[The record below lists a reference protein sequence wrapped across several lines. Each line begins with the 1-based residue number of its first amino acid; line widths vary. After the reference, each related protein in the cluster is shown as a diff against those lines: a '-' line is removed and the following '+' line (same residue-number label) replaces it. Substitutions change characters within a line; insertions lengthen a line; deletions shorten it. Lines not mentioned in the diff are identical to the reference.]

1 MKACMMLALATFLA
15 VVMGVAALPAQEK
28 KDDDDLSTP
37 GPEHKLLEA
46 LAGTYAAKVK
56 AWVEPGKDPEL
67 SDGAMKRK
75 MLYGGR
81 YLLEE
86 FEGKLGPEPLS
97 GMGFVG
103 FDKSRKKFVLAWIDS
118 MSTGFMTSEGT
129 YDAAKKTFTYLSEDI
144 DPTGKKMK
152 GRDVLRIDSA
162 DQQTF
167 EVYRQPLEEGAKE
180 FKVLEIIYTRKK

>member
-15 VVMGVAALPAQEK
+15 LVMGVAVLPAQEK

-46 LAGTYAAKVK
+46 LAGTYTAKVK
-56 AWVEPGKDPEL
+56 AWVEPGKDPEI

>member
-15 VVMGVAALPAQEK
+15 VVMGVAVLPAQEK

-56 AWVEPGKDPEL
+56 AWVEPGKDPEI

-97 GMGFVG
+97 GMGFV
-103 FDKSRKKFVLAWIDS
+103 
-118 MSTGFMTSEGT
+118 
-129 YDAAKKTFTYLSEDI
+129 
-144 DPTGKKMK
+144 
-152 GRDVLRIDSA
+152 
-162 DQQTF
+162 
-167 EVYRQPLEEGAKE
+167 
-180 FKVLEIIYTRKK
+180 